1 MTSICDVQKGAA
13 THKVTTHLG
22 PLSLIVTYCSTE
34 AMENP
39 KSSNPL
45 VLIIHITHH
54 AGTFLCR
61 LAKANHLRRPPFVC
75 MLGEQKGKND
85 ANWTKW
91 QSMYDV
97 VSWEYRQPP
106 DIPLATHNWESDQVI
121 SVLIVR
127 DPLDRL
133 LARDRAAAHKYGRLK
148 ERTQEQWWAYANDGD
163 FTKNFA
169 LRILSDGDGKETGLH
184 KAKEL
189 VGRMTY
195 VLDQACLNE
204 NLLQLAKELG
214 WNNTD
219 LLGKGTVHHT
229 TARER
234 LGNDTLWEFL
244 RERNANDIAL
254 YEWSKKRSLVVCD
267 TIDKVPTLESDNV
280 KIVRTLDSRPGEIGR
295 PDLLPQMSSLSSQW
309 NHLFFGFI
317 LGFLILVVRART
329 RAKKKAAAY
338 YE

>member
-1 MTSICDVQKGAA
+1 MEKPKPSS
-13 THKVTTHLG
+13 
-22 PLSLIVTYCSTE
+22 PLMV
-34 AMENP
+34 
-39 KSSNPL
+39 
-45 VLIIHITHH
+45 IIHITHH
-54 AGTFLCR
+54 AGTFLCG
-61 LAKANHLRRPPFVC
+61 LAKANNLRRPPFLC
-75 MLGEQKGKND
+75 NLGEQKGKND

-97 VSWEYRQPP
+97 VSWEYQRPP

-133 LARDRAAAHKYGRLK
+133 LARDAAAAHKYGPLK
-148 ERTQEQWWAYANDGD
+148 TRTQEQWWAYANDGH

-169 LRILSDGDGKETGLH
+169 LRILSDGDGKETGLN

-204 NLLQLAKELG
+204 NLLQLTKELG
-214 WNNTD
+214 WNNTEN
-219 LLGKGTVHHT
+219 LGEGTVHHK
-229 TARER
+229 TARKR

-254 YEWSKKRSLVVCD
+254 YEWSKNRSLVVCD
-267 TIDKVPTLESDNV
+267 TIDKVAAFESDTVKIVSTLESRFDE
-280 KIVRTLDSRPGEIGR
+280 IESPDS
-295 PDLLPQMSSLSSQW
+295 LPQMSSSTSQW
-309 NHLFFGFI
+309 NHLSFGFT
-317 LGFLILVVRART
+317 LCFFLLVARVRT
-329 RAKKKAAAY
+329 RTKKAAAFK
-338 YE
+338 E

>member
-1 MTSICDVQKGAA
+1 
-13 THKVTTHLG
+13 
-22 PLSLIVTYCSTE
+22 
-34 AMENP
+34 MENP
-39 KSSNPL
+39 KASNPL
-45 VLIIHITHH
+45 TVIIHITHH
-54 AGTFLCR
+54 AGTFLCG
-61 LAKANHLRRPPFVC
+61 LAKANNLRRPPFLC
-75 MLGEQKGKND
+75 KLGEQKGKND

-97 VSWEYRQPP
+97 VSWEYQRPP

-133 LARDRAAAHKYGRLK
+133 LAHDAGAARKYGKLK
-148 ERTQEQWWAYANDGD
+148 KRTQEQWWAYANDGA

-169 LRILSDGDGKETGLH
+169 LRILSDGDGKETGLN

-204 NLLQLAKELG
+204 NLLQLTNELG

-219 LLGKGTVHHT
+219 LLGEGTVHHK

-244 RERNANDIAL
+244 TERNANDIAL

-267 TIDKVPTLESDNV
+267 TIEKVPKYKSDTVKVVSTIESRLNE
-280 KIVRTLDSRPGEIGR
+280 IESPDS
-295 PDLLPQMSSLSSQW
+295 LPKMSSSSSQW
-309 NHLFFGFI
+309 IHLFSGFMLCVFI
-317 LGFLILVVRART
+317 LVARART
-329 RAKKKAAAY
+329 KVKKASAFY
-338 YE
+338 K